1 MNFGLWEFI
10 MIILLMGFLIIPL
23 IILIKF
29 IKIEKRIEEIED
41 KISSSQPEEDW

>member
-10 MIILLMGFLIIPL
+10 MIILLMGLLIIPL